1 LGTYRYCQNLSTVSN
16 LGHMSTQPDTTHIPQ
31 WTAGDRFRKA
41 REDAGLTQQELADEL
56 SVDRN
61 TVSAYESDQRK
72 RPMRSVV
79 KAWAMRCGVPAEW
92 LTTGGGSSTGGK
104 TAPAPRQRYRPL
116 ALVA

>member
-92 LTTGGGSSTGGK
+92 LTTGGASSTGGK